1 MAGMN
6 IGEVARRA
14 GLSASALRYYEK
26 AGLLPHPPRS
36 SKRRQYD
43 KNILGR
49 IRIIRLARDA
59 GFTVSETRIFLNDFP
74 AGATPALRWRT
85 MAARKLAE
93 LDALEAR
100 IKQMKSILSAS
111 FHCECRQLEDC
122 ERFMAAKACSAE
134 VGSAR

>member
-1 MAGMN
+1 
-6 IGEVARRA
+6 
-14 GLSASALRYYEK
+14 
-26 AGLLPHPPRS
+26 
-36 SKRRQYD
+36 
-43 KNILGR
+43 
-49 IRIIRLARDA
+49 
-59 GFTVSETRIFLNDFP
+59 VSETRTFLNDFP

-122 ERFMAAKACSAE
+122 ERFMAAKACSVE